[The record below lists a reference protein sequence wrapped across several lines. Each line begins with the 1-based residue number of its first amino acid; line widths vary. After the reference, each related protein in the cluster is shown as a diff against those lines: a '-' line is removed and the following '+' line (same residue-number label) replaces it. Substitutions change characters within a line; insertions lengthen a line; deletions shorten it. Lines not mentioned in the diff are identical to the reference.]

1 MPAEALFEIA
11 AEVGLRAVANV
22 VPELLFN
29 KYVARYFHG
38 VGRHVIMLLTLG
50 YVRIPSSLRIVPRG
64 TKPKP
69 TVQDWIAL
77 IAGILTWSAMAAAVF
92 FAYFFL

>member
-1 MPAEALFEIA
+1 MPADALFEIV
-11 AEVGLRAVANV
+11 AEVGLRAVAN

-50 YVRIPSSLRIVPRG
+50 YVRIPSSLRIVPKG
-64 TKPKP
+64 TRPKP

-77 IAGILTWSAMAAAVF
+77 ITGILTWGAMAAAVF
-92 FAYFFL
+92 FAYFSL